1 MSFLQLTLK
10 LVLELQGKKILPF
23 TAVLAVNLL
32 RIELFRQILASFEI
46 FVGCSWVVAYYW
58 RHPPLYNDK

>member
-46 FVGCSWVVAYYW
+46 FVGCSWVVAYY
-58 RHPPLYNDK
+58 